1 MAHLVPL
8 MPHMPLGPIRLQM
21 YTAQFGQMEE
31 LLSQNLIPEAAA
43 HISAMGML
51 PYQMPMFYQVWFECI
66 LGRICI
72 IAGRYDTGLKQLE
85 YAKSL
90 WEGPKGWKSGD
101 HSIGGVKNKESHDR
115 MIAENLER
123 CKKGEFAFLPLFIF
137 DKIESSA
144 ASDT

>member
-8 MPHMPLGPIRLQM
+8 MPDMPLGPIRLQM